1 MNAECFAVG
10 VPPQVTAAV
19 GTAGGRSALI
29 GQAVGSFGF
38 PELLESPWPRYMHG
52 HIQRLFRHRD
62 VERNLDYEAYELGF
76 PAFPGQSG
84 SPAFLDGLGD
94 KPTPFHDVRRSARG
108 LTELFSTA
116 ALENCL
122 QRERRDPLGASPQ
135 QIGYALTITVG
146 SPVELDSVVQRCAMG
161 DDSHFGRHD
170 LSRSQRRDYADAVLV
185 MKRQDLG

>member
-29 GQAVGSFGF
+29 GQA
-38 PELLESPWPRYMHG
+38 R
-52 HIQRLFRHRD
+52 RLVRVSRVARVALASLHARTHSASFRHRD